1 MGGINDRGTGDRQYR
16 QEDDP
21 MGKFLKWLPVIS
33 LLVLGGIA
41 WGTVEAGQKTQNKDI
56 SENKDAIVAQQKQ
69 MKQTHDKVLIIE
81 ERQKVVQEK
90 LKEVGRDVKD
100 ILSAISRNRTEQL
113 PINTELCNFYADTL

>member
-100 ILSAISRNRTEQL
+100 ILSAISRNRTE
-113 PINTELCNFYADTL
+113 